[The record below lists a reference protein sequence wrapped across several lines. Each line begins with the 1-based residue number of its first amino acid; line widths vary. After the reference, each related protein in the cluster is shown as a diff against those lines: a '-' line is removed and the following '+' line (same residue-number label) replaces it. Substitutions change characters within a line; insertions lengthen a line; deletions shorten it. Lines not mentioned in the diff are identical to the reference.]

1 MISALLLSFAL
12 AQEPAV
18 EAPAVEAAPAA
29 DAATVVA
36 EEPKAT
42 EAPAAPEAA
51 KDEAAPSNE
60 VKLPLPQV
68 VEPTTDAEAVKQ
80 TEQAFDALVAGEW
93 AAGLAL
99 LLGIAFY
106 VLKKF
111 KGKKAEAAE

>member
-18 EAPAVEAAPAA
+18 EAPLPAA
-29 DAATVVA
+29 DAATVVV
-36 EEPKAT
+36 EGK
-42 EAPAAPEAA
+42 APAAVEVT

-99 LLGIAFY
+99 LLGVAFY

-111 KGKKAEAAE
+111 KGKKADAAE

>member
-18 EAPAVEAAPAA
+18 EAPAPAA
-29 DAATVVA
+29 DAATVVV
-36 EEPKAT
+36 EGKTPV
-42 EAPAAPEAA
+42 APEAA
-51 KDEAAPSNE
+51 KDEAAPSGE

-68 VEPTTDAEAVKQ
+68 VEPKSDAEAVKQ

-99 LLGIAFY
+99 LLGVAFY
-106 VLKKF
+106 AFKKF

>member
-18 EAPAVEAAPAA
+18 EAAPAV

-51 KDEAAPSNE
+51 KEEAVPSNE

-68 VEPTTDAEAVKQ
+68 VEPKSDAEAVKQ

-99 LLGIAFY
+99 LLGVAFY

-111 KGKKAEAAE
+111 KGKKADAAE

>member
-18 EAPAVEAAPAA
+18 EAPAAA

-99 LLGIAFY
+99 LLGVAFY

-111 KGKKAEAAE
+111 KGKKADAAE